1 MCLNF
6 TDFDRSTGQNEP
18 YQSKIFSENNTFPL
32 LDTVYIDD
40 FAKFRTR
47 QASTCGCYCSFE
59 NYNANFSRKLPSTHL
74 LGFSKTSTEYWTA
87 VGHIMDEIKHL
98 DGKEKIVSLLDC
110 TFTILCKIAL
120 LDL

>member
-47 QASTCGCYCSFE
+47 KASTCGCYCSFE

-87 VGHIMDEIKHL
+87 VGHIMDENYENY
-98 DGKEKIVSLLDC
+98 EKGM
-110 TFTILCKIAL
+110 LCMYVVVFMTL
-120 LDL
+120 FLGC